1 MFAKGLGLNDA
12 FTFVRARKPDV
23 SPNFHFMEQLHTF
36 ERQLRNDPNRRVT
49 PSASSSSTP
58 STYDPSSNTPSSTA
72 SSASSIRD
80 HRSRYLS
87 RHVKYSCA
95 CNELECKCMQQDY
108 LLGPGTGVSPD
119 SGIEFDRWTP
129 SDNTPKW
136 GSRGE
141 EIERI

>member
-36 ERQLRNDPNRRVT
+36 ERQLKNDPNRRMT
-49 PSASSSSTP
+49 PSGSAST
-58 STYDPSSNTPSSTA
+58 TPSSAA
-72 SSASSIRD
+72 SSASSI
-80 HRSRYLS
+80 HRSRYLN

-95 CNELECKCMQQDY
+95 CNELDCKCMQQDY

-129 SDNTPKW
+129 ADNTPK
-136 GSRGE
+136 
-141 EIERI
+141 